1 MNQTAIAERADKLVG
16 LALLNDPACN
26 KGIAF
31 TEDECQRFGIEGPLS
46 ASAESLDRQVEP
58 GLGHLEAKPTNL
70 ERYINFI
77 GPTDRNETLFYRTL
91 TEKLMSKFFGC
102 LFAGLVAAA
111 ITAAPAMARE
121 YRAKSWHDKNG
132 TIIDSSRVVHISGRH
147 CIRAPDV
154 GAFASDPYKQ
164 PPCEPARWY

>member
-16 LALLNDPACN
+16 L
-26 KGIAF
+26 
-31 TEDECQRFGIEGPLS
+31 EGPLS
-46 ASAESLDRQVEP
+46 ASAESLDLQVERI
-58 GLGHLEAKPTNL
+58 LGHLEAKPTNL
-70 ERYINFI
+70 ARYINFI
-77 GPTDRNETLFYRTL
+77 GPTDRNETLFYRTR

-102 LFAGLVAAA
+102 LFAGLFAAA
-111 ITAAPAMARE
+111 LTAAPAMARE
-121 YRAKSWHDKNG
+121 HRARSWHDKNG

-154 GAFASDPYKQ
+154 GAFASDPYRQ